1 MREREVN
8 WDYCVI
14 KIDLL
19 GIVVDAVLWVE
30 GTKHILLERRKSAV
44 EDGKKQKVVLLRIL
58 KQCSPCE
65 SKNMLSI

>member
-1 MREREVN
+1 MRERAVN

-19 GIVVDAVLWVE
+19 GIVVDAMLWVE

-44 EDGKKQKVVLLRIL
+44 EDGTKTEGSSAPYSEAVLAL
-58 KQCSPCE
+58 
-65 SKNMLSI
+65 